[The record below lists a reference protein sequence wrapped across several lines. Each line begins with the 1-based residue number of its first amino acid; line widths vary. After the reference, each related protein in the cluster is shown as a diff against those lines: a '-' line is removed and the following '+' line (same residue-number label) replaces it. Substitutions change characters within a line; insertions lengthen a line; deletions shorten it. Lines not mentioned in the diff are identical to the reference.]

1 MSNKPA
7 RGFTLIEMI
16 IAIVIIGI
24 AVAGVM
30 QAFTQSVRGSSD
42 PVVRKQLLV
51 VAEEIME
58 EIELKPYVPTQAK
71 VTNGCAR
78 SGFYQIADYNGYSTS
93 NQICDVDGAA
103 ITDLNGYSLSITVTT
118 SSLGAVAAAKLI
130 TVTVTKGTETMTL
143 TGWRTDYAS

>member
-1 MSNKPA
+1 MFNKPT

-16 IAIVIIGI
+16 LAVVIIGV

-30 QAFTQSVRGSSD
+30 QAFMQTERNSAD

-58 EIELKPYVPTQAK
+58 EVELKPYTSSLTK
-71 VTNGCAR
+71 VSSGCAR
-78 SGFYQIADYNGYSTS
+78 SGFYQVGDYNGYATT
-93 NQICDVDGAA
+93 NQVCDVDGNA
-103 ITDLNGYSLSITVTT
+103 IADLSGYSLSITVAAGT
-118 SSLGAVAAAKLI
+118 LGALGAAKLI
-130 TVTVTKGTETMTL
+130 TVTVTKGSETLVL